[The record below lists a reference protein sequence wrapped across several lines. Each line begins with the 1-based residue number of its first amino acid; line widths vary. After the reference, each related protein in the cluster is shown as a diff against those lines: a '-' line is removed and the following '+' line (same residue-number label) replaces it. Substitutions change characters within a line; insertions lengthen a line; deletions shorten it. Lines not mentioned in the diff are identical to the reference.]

1 MLCAAGALREHST
14 SGRPE
19 PVQEKCTE
27 HGGGRSRK
35 GGCCMQRKFW
45 MGEKVPVPARGRFL
59 HLLEEGC
66 AAAVTNCEP
75 DTVTLNSPSRS
86 QAWNRERL

>member
-1 MLCAAGALREHST
+1 MAGAER
-14 SGRPE
+14 
-19 PVQEKCTE
+19 
-27 HGGGRSRK
+27 

-45 MGEKVPVPARGRFL
+45 MGEKVPGLARGRFL
-59 HLLEEGC
+59 DLLEEGC